1 MLAEVWRGLGFWTL
15 YFLASLQNIPEE
27 LLDAARVDGA
37 KGVQRFRRVTIPLL
51 RPMLLFAVVI
61 AIIANFQVF
70 DTVYVLTQGGP
81 HESTSTLVW
90 FIWKRLFQFQE
101 TGQGY
106 AAAVLLLGIILAL
119 TAISFW
125 LLGARRR
132 SGSPMATHDAS
143 VEGAERP
150 SEYAAEL
157 LAGRPPQPG
166 RPLRQG
172 ARRIRGPGRLRDHR
186 GGAVHLPALAV
197 VPAELRALQ
206 LPPEVDPTLVLHG
219 ELRHDPERHELSAL
233 GPQHPHLRDLCDR
246 DHVGHRHAGRLC
258 VRTAS
263 LPGRTALFALVL
275 STLMIP
281 TAVLIAPLYIMISHL
296 PAWTHSGINTYPG
309 MILPMVCSPLGV
321 FMMRQFI
328 STLPE
333 ALVEAARLDGASEW
347 QIFRKIVLPL
357 MKPAIVV
364 LGIFTFM
371 FQWVN
376 FLWPLVITTTDNM
389 KTLTVGVASLQ
400 GQFVTNWG
408 VISAAAVMTM
418 VPVIII
424 FLVFQRWFVQASMAG
439 ALKQ

>member
-1 MLAEVWRGLGFWTL
+1 VTDQGLTVEEAADTSPH
-15 YFLASLQNIPEE
+15 ASEYSR
-27 LLDAARVDGA
+27 AARRNRFFRLG
-37 KGVQRFRRVTIPLL
+37 KGLAAYIVLAV
-51 RPMLLFAVVI
+51 FAVI
-61 AIIANFQVF
+61 AIGPFLYLLSPSFRKSYELFSYPPQWIPKTFYTGNFATILHETSYLRWGLNTAIF
-70 DTVYVLTQGGP
+70 TVSVTLI
-81 HESTSTLVW
+81 TLV
-90 FIWKRLFQFQE
+90 IDTLA
-101 TGQGY
+101 GY
-106 AAAVLLLGIILAL
+106 AFA
-119 TAISFW
+119 
-125 LLGARRR
+125 
-132 SGSPMATHDAS
+132 
-143 VEGAERP
+143 
-150 SEYAAEL
+150 
-157 LAGRPPQPG
+157 
-166 RPLRQG
+166 
-172 ARRIRGPGRLRDHR
+172 RLRF
-186 GGAVHLPALAV
+186 
-197 VPAELRALQ
+197 
-206 LPPEVDPTLVLHG
+206 
-219 ELRHDPERHELSAL
+219 
-233 GPQHPHLRDLCDR
+233 
-246 DHVGHRHAGRLC
+246 
-258 VRTAS
+258 
-263 LPGRTALFALVL
+263 PGKTVLFALVL
-275 STLMIP
+275 ATLMIP

-296 PAWTHSGINTYPG
+296 PGWTHSGVNTFPG
-309 MILPMVCSPLGV
+309 MILPMVASPLGV

-376 FLWPLVITTTDNM
+376 FLWPLVITTTDDM